1 MDFLLS
7 DYKIEISRLRYALQ
21 RQVVRAQ
28 KRLEGV
34 EFLLSLLNQ
43 KYLQPSVLYFV
54 LKGWLGL
61 MGGSYPGPLLNY
73 MDSVQLIPANERLLL
88 DLTVQKLDCWAI
100 NKLRDCLLEVEV
112 WSHSDL
118 LYLTY
123 FTSRSHRTFDLPL
136 LPL

>member
-1 MDFLLS
+1 M
-7 DYKIEISRLRYALQ
+7 
-21 RQVVRAQ
+21 VRAQ

-34 EFLLSLLNQ
+34 EFLLSLLHQ

-73 MDSVQLIPANERLLL
+73 MNSVQLIPANERLLL

-100 NKLRDCLLEVEV
+100 NKLRDCLLELEV
-112 WSHSDL
+112 GPQFLLSLSHI
-118 LYLTY
+118 LYK
-123 FTSRSHRTFDLPL
+123 SVCHRKVLIDLPNHT
-136 LPL
+136 